1 MKAVLLTGNHP
12 RHIYLINLLNK
23 NKLLNGVVM
32 QTRENHFPEPDE
44 NLPDRIKYL
53 HKKHFSN
60 RLDAENEIFGYE
72 DLFDKKNLSIKNS
85 NDLND
90 SETIDFINNLKPKL
104 IISFG
109 IDVLSSN
116 TITSLSCEIWNLH
129 GGLSPD
135 FKGAITHFWPTYLL
149 KPQFTGCTIHLLR
162 PKIDAGE
169 IIHQTGAVINKGDN
183 LHMLSCKTLKE
194 GFYFLNKLIKLYLE
208 GCEIE
213 TYPQKRTG
221 KLWQKKD
228 WSPYNLELIYDLYD
242 DSIVDLYI
250 DGKLGNVKPYL
261 ITNKIFDE
269 Y

>member
-12 RHIYLINLLNK
+12 RHKYLINLLIK
-23 NKLLNGVVM
+23 NKLLSGVVV
-32 QTRENHFPEPDE
+32 QTRESHSPEPDE
-44 NLPDRIKYL
+44 KLPNRIKYL
-53 HKKHFSN
+53 HRKHFSN
-60 RLDAENEIFGYE
+60 RLIAENETFN
-72 DLFDKKNLSIKNS
+72 FKKLLDIKTLEIEKSSDFNS
-85 NDLND
+85 VKTV
-90 SETIDFINNLKPKL
+90 EFINNLNPKL
-104 IISFG
+104 IVSFG
-109 IDVLSSN
+109 IGVLNSN
-116 TITSLSCEIWNLH
+116 TINSLSCEMWNLH

-169 IIHQTGAVINKGDN
+169 IIHQTGAVMIKGDN

-194 GFYFLNKLIKLYLE
+194 GFYSLKALIKLYLE

-228 WSPYNLELIYDLYD
+228 WSPYHLELIYDLYK

-250 DGKLGNVKPYL
+250 DGKLGNNMPNL
-261 ITNKIFDE
+261 ITNKIFND
-269 Y
+269 